1 MNISAGSAEKKDLLS
16 SNSTAFNDDSDEK
29 NNSFEKPLVRD
40 RLIDMEILRNL
51 DNSGSSA
58 KESQRKFTLEQLAEN
73 GLVTP
78 ASKSILKEQGAA
90 CKPKISATPN
100 TNDKEIINY
109 AAEMENV
116 DPELSLR
123 IKKL

>member
-1 MNISAGSAEKKDLLS
+1 MNVSAEKKDLLS

-29 NNSFEKPLVRD
+29 NNSFDKPVVRD
-40 RLIDMEILRNL
+40 RLIDMEMLRNL

-58 KESQRKFTLEQLAEN
+58 KETQRKFTLEQLADN

-78 ASKSILKEQGAA
+78 ASKSVLHEHGAA
-90 CKPKISATPN
+90 EKQKLSATPN
-100 TNDKEIINY
+100 ADDKPIINY

-116 DPELSLR
+116 DPEMCLR
-123 IKKL
+123 IKKLS